1 MLGDLPGVCAPSF
14 PLMPAAS
21 THAPSVQTLDLRDI
35 GLLVRRVRLTCG
47 CFSSGQRFAMGFL
60 PTDPSRRSNCPSA
73 RPSHCRAPNRLTCR
87 LFGLHAAGSLH
98 ASRRILRDPSKVEPA
113 FLRERQSSRGP
124 KYGTALR
131 SIDQAVAPRLSRP
144 APPDSICR
152 CGSRALALIPD
163 QPVSLTRNG

>member
-1 MLGDLPGVCAPSF
+1 
-14 PLMPAAS
+14 MPAAS
-21 THAPSVQTLDLRDI
+21 SHAPSVQTLDLRDI

-47 CFSSGQRFAMGFL
+47 CCSSGQRFAMGFL

-73 RPSHCRAPNRLTCR
+73 RPSHCRAANRLTCR

-124 KYGTALR
+124 NYRTALR
-131 SIDQAVAPRLSRP
+131 SIDQAARLPFAPRLSRP
-144 APPDSICR
+144 APPDSIRR
-152 CGSRALALIPD
+152 CGSRALARIPD
-163 QPVSLTRNG
+163 QPVRPTRNG